1 MIDRNRFMNF
11 IKAFLLIT
19 FVLASTLIKPVYAQS
34 PNEIVQDATLVLKE
48 LMMAPDRRIP
58 QRLLDRC
65 YGIAIFPSLYQ
76 AGFLVGI
83 GYGRGILVARNFKTG
98 RWHGPIFLKLATG
111 SFGWQIGIKAT
122 DLVLVIMNP
131 RGVESFLKDNF
142 TLGADLSAAAGP
154 VGRSLSASTD
164 VTLNAAI
171 YSYSRSKGFFAGA
184 YIQGAALGQDYEADR
199 IFYGHPIN
207 PREVILGKQPNLPDV
222 GKQLLLFLNTHIGK
236 INAIGLH

>member
-1 MIDRNRFMNF
+1 MVQKSRIISFYLKIFF
-11 IKAFLLIT
+11 ILI
-19 FVLASTLIKPVYAQS
+19 FVFYSFSIRPTYAQS
-34 PNEIVQDATLVLKE
+34 PNEIVQDATLVLKQ
-48 LMMAPDRRIP
+48 LAMAPDRVIP
-58 QRLLDRC
+58 QRLLNRC

-83 GYGRGILVARNFKTG
+83 GYGKGILVARNFKTG

-122 DLVLVIMNP
+122 DLVLIIMNP

-171 YSYSRSKGFFAGA
+171 YSYSRTKGFFAGA
-184 YIQGAALGQDYEADR
+184 YIQGAALGQDYDADR

-207 PREVILGKQPNLPDV
+207 PRQVILGKQPSLPDV
-222 GKQLLLFLNTHIGK
+222 GKRLLLFLNTHIGEMDT
-236 INAIGLH
+236 I